1 MILWIKNTMRLLIQ
15 QVASAIL
22 DIESEKIHREIWKW
36 LIIYFWV
43 HDEDYKDYKGKIARI
58 IKKIPLL
65 KCLSWED
72 WAINTSLNDINWE
85 ILFISNFTLYW
96 RSLKGTKLDFVH
108 SAPFKEAK
116 EIYDYFIVEA
126 KKAWRKIQTWE
137 FWADMT
143 VRSCNLWPLNFI
155 LDY

>member
-15 QVASAIL
+15 QVASATL
-22 DIESEKIHREIWKW
+22 DIESENIHREIWKW

-43 HDEDYKDYKGKIARI
+43 HDEDYKNYKEKIARI

-85 ILFISNFTLYW
+85 I
-96 RSLKGTKLDFVH
+96 
-108 SAPFKEAK
+108 
-116 EIYDYFIVEA
+116 
-126 KKAWRKIQTWE
+126 
-137 FWADMT
+137 
-143 VRSCNLWPLNFI
+143 
-155 LDY
+155 